1 MRTYV
6 LIAVLAVLVA
16 GCGTGPKTAPE
27 IAGYVETYLQAHHD
41 VRRVATK
48 GVQSATVVI
57 RGQDQDVSADLG
69 EGFRGRLIQ
78 TGGTGYTQ
86 MLGEEVAPGKPWD
99 KITKEHEPYNL
110 LGIDLLTNQAITLVN
125 SHRVHAL
132 LAATGRASGP
142 ASDGGLDH
150 YTVTIDMRKALNEMD
165 LDAFLEVYDPLPWE
179 QDTADEYAKVRA
191 GDKAAQ
197 KRLRD
202 QLLKEFGA
210 RATYE
215 LWLDDQG
222 RPVRQR
228 LNAKTPM
235 EITFSDWDAT
245 TVIAPPADQVRVLT
259 GPFSAP

>member
-16 GCGTGPKTAPE
+16 GCGSGPKTALE
-27 IAGYVETYLQAHHD
+27 IAGYVETYLQAHPD
-41 VRRVATK
+41 VKRVAKK
-48 GVQSATVVI
+48 GIQSATVVI
-57 RGQDQDVSADLG
+57 KGQDQDISADFG
-69 EGFRGRLIQ
+69 KGFRGRLIQ

-86 MLGEEVAPGKPWD
+86 MLGEEVAPGKAWD

-110 LGIDLLTNQAITLVN
+110 LGIGLLTKQAMTLVN

-142 ASDGGLDH
+142 ASEGGLDH
-150 YTVTIDMRKALNEMD
+150 YTVTIDMRKALDELD
-165 LDAFLEVYDPLPWE
+165 LDAFLKVYDPLPFG
-179 QDTADEYAKVRA
+179 QDTEDEYTLVRA

-197 KRLRD
+197 TRLREK
-202 QLLKEFGA
+202 LLKEFGA
-210 RATYE
+210 RTTYE
-215 LWLDDQG
+215 LWLDGQG

-235 EITFSDWDAT
+235 EITFSDWGAT
-245 TVIAPPADQVRVLT
+245 TVTAPPADQVRALT
-259 GPFSAP
+259 